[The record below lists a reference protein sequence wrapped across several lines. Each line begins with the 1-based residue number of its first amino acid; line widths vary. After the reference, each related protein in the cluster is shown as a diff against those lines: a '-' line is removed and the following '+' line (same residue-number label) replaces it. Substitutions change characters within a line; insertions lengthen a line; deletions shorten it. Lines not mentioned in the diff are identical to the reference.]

1 MHDKY
6 FDHEQR
12 GEFRGDFS
20 RDTYDPFRHFSR
32 VLLQQGRVQLD
43 ADWNEQVSIFWHY
56 LRALARDIGGEHWGP
71 YDNEAGGFKIAPSKD
86 NKDLQIGMGVYYVQ
100 GVLCENLTRELRY
113 SEQDG
118 YPFPDSLDIKDIES
132 GNRYLAYLDVWERH
146 LTYVEDDYMREVA
159 LGGPDTAA
167 RSKIV
172 WQVKLIK
179 TETTTGFKENYQ
191 IFLEELG
198 DLKKPGSGQLRARAG
213 KDENESEDPC
223 LVSPEATYRG
233 AENQLYRVEI
243 HKGGKG
249 NVGESTTSRRSDEP
263 TFKWSRE
270 NGSVIFP
277 IREIAGATITLE
289 HLGRDSRFGLNPDD
303 WVEIVD
309 DHYAIRG
316 QATPLFQVE
325 EIDHENMEVTLKK
338 PPTFELDK
346 IQERHPYLRRW
357 DHTANSGDG
366 AVKIIESSGEDKED
380 WILLEDGVRIQ
391 FPAVIGDNEPRLYI
405 TGDYWI
411 IPART
416 ATGDVQWPKE
426 RENDTDDP
434 APKSLSPHGVIHYY
448 APLAIVTV
456 GNSGDISTIS
466 ANKDMRR
473 ELKKLWS

>member
-6 FDHEQR
+6 FDHEPR

-32 VLLQQGRVQLD
+32 VLMQQGRVQLD

-71 YDNEAGGFKIAPSKD
+71 YDNEARGFNIAPSKG
-86 NKDLQIGMGVYYVQ
+86 NKGLLIRMGVYYVQ
-100 GVLCENLTRELRY
+100 GVLCENGNQELLY
-113 SEQDG
+113 SKQDG
-118 YPFPDSLDIKDIES
+118 YPFPDSFDIDDIKS
-132 GNRYLAYLDVWERH
+132 GNSYLAYLDVWERH
-146 LTYVEDDYMREVA
+146 LTHVEDDYMREVA
-159 LGGPDTAA
+159 LGGPDTATRA
-167 RSKIV
+167 KIV
-172 WQVKLIK
+172 WQVKLKEI
-179 TETTTGFKENYQ
+179 TNMTNLNFKDDYSLFLDELREN
-191 IFLEELG
+191 
-198 DLKKPGSGQLRARAG
+198 KKPGSGLLRARARKNG
-213 KDENESEDPC
+213 DESEDPC
-223 LVSPEATYRG
+223 LVAPESSYRG

-243 HKGGKG
+243 HQGGKAG
-249 NVGESTTSRRSDEP
+249 DA

-270 NGSVIFP
+270 NGAVIFP
-277 IREIAGATITLE
+277 VREIVGTTITLE

-309 DHYAIRG
+309 DHYAIQG
-316 QATPLFQVE
+316 QATPLLQVE
-325 EIDHENMEVTLKK
+325 EIDHENMEVTLKNA
-338 PPTFELDK
+338 PAIALDK

-366 AVKIIESSGEDKED
+366 AVKIIESSGEGKED

-391 FPAVIGDNEPRLYI
+391 FPAVTEDDEPRLYI

-426 RENDTDDP
+426 RESDTDGP
-434 APKSLSPHGVIHYY
+434 VPKSLSPHGIIHYY
-448 APLAIVTV
+448 APLAIINVV
-456 GNSGDISTIS
+456 NEKILAKNIS
-466 ANKDMRR
+466 DMRR
-473 ELKKLWS
+473 KLIKLWA

>member
-6 FDHEQR
+6 FDHEPR

-32 VLLQQGRVQLD
+32 VLMQQGRVQLD
-43 ADWNEQVSIFWHY
+43 ADWNEQVSIFWHF

-71 YDNEAGGFKIAPSKD
+71 YDNNEDRGFKIAPSHD
-86 NKDLQIGMGVYYVQ
+86 NQGLLIGMGVYYIQ
-100 GVLCENLTRELRY
+100 GVLCENGNQQLLY

-118 YPFPDSLDIKDIES
+118 YPFPDSFDIDDIKS
-132 GNRYLAYLDVWERH
+132 GNSYLVYLDVWERH

-172 WQVKLIK
+172 WRVKLK
-179 TETTTGFKENYQ
+179 ETENTIDFKKNYQ
-191 IFLEELG
+191 AFRDELG
-198 DLKKPGSGQLRARAG
+198 GLKKPGSGLLRARAR

-223 LVSPEATYRG
+223 LVLPQASYRG

-243 HKGGKG
+243 HKEG
-249 NVGESTTSRRSDEP
+249 NAGEA

-270 NGSVIFP
+270 NGAVIFP
-277 IREIAGATITLE
+277 IREIAGTKVMLE

-309 DHYAIRG
+309 DHYAVQG
-316 QATPLFQVE
+316 QATRLLQVE

-338 PPTFELDK
+338 APALALDK
-346 IQERHPYLRRW
+346 ILDRHPYLRRW
-357 DHTANSGDG
+357 DHSSNADDG
-366 AVKIIESSGEDKED
+366 AVKVIENSGEERED

-391 FPAVIGDNEPRLYI
+391 FPAVKVNVDDEPRLYI

-416 ATGDVQWPKE
+416 TTGDVQWPKE
-426 RENDTDDP
+426 IQGNTNGLV
-434 APKSLSPHGVIHYY
+434 PKALSPHGVKHYY
-448 APLAIVTV
+448 APLAVIKVDKNGEIPAPAAIT
-456 GNSGDISTIS
+456 
-466 ANKDMRR
+466 DMRR
-473 ELKKLWS
+473 KFKKPWIK

>member
-12 GEFRGDFS
+12 GEFRGEFS

-32 VLLQQGRVQLD
+32 VLMQQGRVQLD
-43 ADWNEQVSIFWHY
+43 ADWNEQVSIFWHF

-71 YDNEAGGFKIAPSKD
+71 YDDEARGFKIVPSDDYKG
-86 NKDLQIGMGVYYVQ
+86 LLIGMGVYYIQ
-100 GVLCENLTRELRY
+100 GVLCENRTRELRY

-118 YPFPDSLDIKDIES
+118 YPFPDSFDIKKIEN
-132 GNRYLAYLDVWERH
+132 GNSYLVYLDVWERH

-167 RSKIV
+167 RAKIV
-172 WQVKLIK
+172 WQVKLKEI
-179 TETTTGFKENYQ
+179 TNMTNLNFKDDYSLFLDE
-191 IFLEELG
+191 LEEN
-198 DLKKPGSGQLRARAG
+198 KKPGSGLLRAHAR
-213 KDENESEDPC
+213 KNENESEDPC
-223 LVSPEATYRG
+223 LVSPEARYRG

-243 HKGGKG
+243 HQGG
-249 NVGESTTSRRSDEP
+249 NADEA

-270 NGSVIFP
+270 NGAVIYP
-277 IREIAGATITLE
+277 IREIAGTTVTLE
-289 HLGRDSRFGLNPDD
+289 HLGRDNRFGLNPDD

-316 QATPLFQVE
+316 QATPLLQVE
-325 EIDHENMEVTLKK
+325 EVDHENMEVTLKK
-338 PPTFELDK
+338 PPALELDK

-357 DHTANSGDG
+357 DHSSKADDG
-366 AVKIIESSGEDKED
+366 AVKVIESSGEERED

-391 FPAVIGDNEPRLYI
+391 FPAVDTGMVPPFYK

-426 RENDTDDP
+426 RENDTDGP
-434 APKSLSPHGVIHYY
+434 VPKSLSPHGVIHCY

-456 GNSGDISTIS
+456 GNNGDISTIP

-473 ELKKLWS
+473 KLKKLWS